1 MKNLAMSQV
10 MVGANMWDAR
20 GHVMSGSNDIATRRE
35 IFKWIRDHEKT
46 FYRPREPMH
55 PVGVYFSPAT
65 RNYFTEEFL
74 HSYQG
79 ILILLMQKHLEYQI
93 VTPRTLAGFKG
104 ATLVLPDV
112 RVLDDSEHKWLQE
125 FVAAG
130 HTLVVTGQD
139 ATGLSSP
146 QVVHIAQCPG
156 KAYSAALEKDFPSA
170 SPESQQAFLE
180 SLKPSR
186 DVVVEASSWLAT
198 HIVRVD
204 GKPHVFFA
212 NFKGLRPKENA
223 IQSPETGA
231 KITASGA
238 GKAYFLPFL
247 GEVHELRGEKKDG
260 RTVYLL
266 PPIERGAVVWWDTP

>member
-1 MKNLAMSQV
+1 
-10 MVGANMWDAR
+10 
-20 GHVMSGSNDIATRRE
+20 
-35 IFKWIRDHEKT
+35 
-46 FYRPREPMH
+46 MH
-55 PVGVYFSPAT
+55 PVGVYFSPST
-65 RNYFTEEFL
+65 RNYYAEEFL
-74 HSYQG
+74 RSYQG
-79 ILILLMQKHLEYQI
+79 ILILLMQKHLEYEI
-93 VTPRTLAGFKG
+93 VTPRTLAEFKG
-104 ATLVLPDV
+104 PTLVLPDV
-112 RVLDDSEHKWLQE
+112 RVLDAAEHESLQK
-125 FVAAG
+125 FVAG

-180 SLKPSR
+180 SLKPSP
-186 DVVVEASSWLAT
+186 DVVVDASSWLAT

-223 IQSPETGA
+223 VQTPETGA
-231 KITASGA
+231 KITASST
-238 GKAYFLPFL
+238 GKAYFLPFM
-247 GEVHELRGEKKDG
+247 GEVQELRGEEKDG

-266 PPIERGAVVWWDTP
+266 PPIEKGAVVWWAAP